1 MAILYVRD
9 KETRKIIKI
18 VEEFLSLV
26 WTERYQ
32 EAGDFVLQ
40 MPVTVDNIDLFR
52 RGRYISLDDSEE
64 SMIIQTINLTESY
77 GGEEEDPVLEISGK
91 SVTCILERRFNKS
104 KLWEFQGYRGRLGT
118 IAYSGS
124 FSSVCQEIIEDDAI
138 NPIKNQWIWYHHDL
152 ETDTWVPGFDYGL
165 GPEDHY
171 VSLKGFEPDH
181 ARKIN
186 NLIFT
191 NKVTSSVDPFVEV
204 SYTELKPLYDIFK
217 NICKRYLMGF
227 RVIINK
233 NDEFELQV
241 YGGSDR
247 TTNQKTLNPVIF
259 NPIMD
264 NISYVNYYEDESN
277 YKNYWFVYID
287 GYITFKFKDWP
298 TAPNTIY
305 QGCDSAFVLPKA
317 WTGNN
322 PTNLDIYE
330 VPIFC
335 DAVSSA
341 DDFNPDEAFNTGDG
355 EVNPDGSYGVLLD
368 LIKTKVNT
376 YGKNQF
382 EDGEYEIVTTS
393 EGAIDPL
400 VRYHFGEDYYI
411 GDRVDITNANGVAMT
426 GIIDE
431 VVKSYDSDGIVI
443 TPNFRNMTEYDYGEE
458 EETS

>member
-40 MPVTVDNIDLFR
+40 MPVTADNIDLFR

-104 KLWEFQGYRGRLGT
+104 KLWTFQGGHVGT
-118 IAYSGS
+118 VSYSGP
-124 FSSVCQEIIEDDAI
+124 FSSVCQSIIEDDAI
-138 NPIKNQWIWYHHDL
+138 NPIQNRWIWYHYDSA
-152 ETDTWVPGFDYGL
+152 EERWVKGFDPSL
-165 GPEDHY
+165 GKDDHRI
-171 VSLKGFEPDH
+171 SLNGFEAEDS
-181 ARKIN
+181 RKIR
-186 NLIFT
+186 NLTFT
-191 NKVTSSVDPFVEV
+191 NKVNSANDPVVEV
-204 SYTELKPLYDIFK
+204 SYTKLKSLYDILN
-217 NICKRYLMGF
+217 NICKRYIMGF
-227 RVIINK
+227 RVIINES
-233 NDEFELQV
+233 DEFEVQV
-241 YGGSDR
+241 YCGSDR
-247 TTNQKTLNPVIF
+247 TTNQKTLDPVIF
-259 NPIMD
+259 NPVMD
-264 NISYVNYYEDESN
+264 NISYVNYYEDDSN
-277 YKNYWFVYID
+277 YKNHWFVYID
-287 GYITFKFKDWP
+287 GYITFKFKDWDG
-298 TAPNTIY
+298 APSTIY
-305 QGCDSAFVLPKA
+305 QGCDKAFALPKD
-317 WTGNN
+317 WSGNN
-322 PTNLDIYE
+322 PTDLDLYE
-330 VPIFC
+330 VPVFC
-335 DAVSSA
+335 DAVSST
-341 DDFNPDEAFNTGDG
+341 DDFNPDETFDTGEG
-355 EVNPDGSYGVLLD
+355 EANPDGSYGVLLS
-368 LIKTKVNT
+368 LIETKVKT
-376 YGKNQF
+376 DGENQF

-411 GDRVDITNANGVAMT
+411 GDRVDITNANGVVMT